1 MNSRGLGRFM
11 RFIFTGLVLMV
22 FSLMP
27 VFSQTP
33 SSGNS
38 KSSVV
43 MSKKPMDMPLVDT
56 TIKWVQLMLSPRP
69 NYYEVKRAFDQHFGG
84 VVPYKGQGYK
94 VFKRWEY
101 RVINHLD
108 SAGYVNWNFGVIDE
122 LAGNIV
128 SGGASA
134 AGSGSGSGTGSGG
147 GTGSSGTGSGSGS
160 SSGSGGPA
168 GGKSVNGLNGGKPV
182 APATWCPTAGRWS
195 AVGPVK
201 HPYNQTSQPTG
212 TGRINGIA
220 FHPTDTNTIFAT
232 APQGGVWKTTDYGAN
247 WSLLWGAG
255 NGAKSTSTT
264 PSNPFLTIGASS
276 MVVSYRNPDTM
287 YIGTGD
293 RDAGDA
299 PGYGVIMS
307 TDGGKTFVSRNSG
320 FGNYPV
326 NRLVMHP
333 KNSAVLLAA
342 NNLGISKSTNSG
354 KDWNPS
360 ILPGLTT
367 ANFTDLVYHPYN
379 PNIVYASGNG
389 AFYRSSDGGDNF
401 IQIANGLPITGM
413 QRGQIAVSK
422 ADRNRVYFLVA
433 AGSRFQGLYL
443 SLDSGL
449 NFVKQNTSPANIL
462 GYSELG
468 NDGSGQAWY
477 DLDISADPF
486 NAKTVYVHG
495 INIWKSTDAGVTFK
509 ICGHWV
515 GAGGADDIHADQ
527 HIGEFNNTGKT
538 LFAGNDGGVYYSKNG
553 GATWVNIT
561 NGIQNSQIYRLAVA
575 QSTDDL
581 GAHGYQDNG
590 SMQHDNGEIFTYYGG
605 DGMDCAVDPKDER
618 YVYGSYVFGDIYR
631 AIERN
636 KLTTIAANGVNGINE
651 GGGWLTP
658 FVLQEGNPNRMFAG
672 YNNVWRCDSVKSQ
685 NKIVWTKLTTGW
697 TGNVREIKSSISNK
711 RHLYVIRG
719 DGGVFLC
726 RNAEAS
732 NPTFVN
738 ITPTNF
744 TLRALE
750 VDPKDTNKI
759 YGASTTAIYQSTN
772 NGLTWS
778 TTPLTSINVKAGINY
793 GVINALKADSSTT
806 PTGLYI
812 ATDRAMYYHNPSTA
826 LTEEFSNEL
835 PLWMDITDIDIYH
848 SPKGRD
854 YSFIYISTY
863 GRGVWKSPL
872 FDDGSGLYKSR
883 MFAYDSIFSVGG
895 NLKLQERI
903 IASVNNT
910 TPIEWSLTPA
920 TGYSW
925 TKGNAYSANPELKF
939 TSPGIYNVSLTA
951 KSCLTSNTETKKVW
965 LRVFPSPA
973 SPSCLS
979 KTNYQTSNYGIG
991 IFKVMLSDNQFES
1004 GTYFD
1009 DGEYLD
1015 KSKDKV
1021 FRVNPNVN
1029 YSVKVKVGLY
1039 NAENVRV
1046 FIDYNNDGK
1055 FQSYLGEVSAQVSAS
1070 PTSYADIKIKTPTN
1084 LKKNQGLRMRVIS
1097 DYNNIDT
1104 TGCGTCSYGQA
1115 EDFSLVYE
1123 KTTANFK
1130 VDKTAFCASDTA
1142 RFTDMSDGLIGQY
1155 DWDFGVGAVPAKA
1168 TGKGPWTVKY
1178 SSPGFKSVKLRLNNG
1193 EDSIVKTAIVEVIAL
1208 PNGIVRVKEGSNPI
1222 CEENRLVLAVSDNQ
1236 SLSLK
1241 YNWYKLESPWNLL
1254 VSDSLLTI
1262 AKIALSDT
1270 GKYVAILDHR
1280 GCFDTTSEFSLK
1292 VWSKPLAKIGYDAN
1306 YSPCLRGNKFTF
1318 TDLSTV
1324 NNSSI
1329 LSRSWKALSPVK
1341 TATSNAFSQ
1350 VFSSVGNQ
1358 AVQLIVVSAEGCL
1371 DTETVVVK
1379 VKGHPVS
1386 QFAFTKAAQCDKNN
1400 RFDVVNASINPA
1412 SSGGGSLWYIY
1423 DWKDGNAGADV
1434 AAASHSFSLGGKY
1447 NVQLIVKNAVGCS
1460 DTSYQMATVVNTPKA
1475 DFKLGANE
1483 ICEGGLLKIT
1493 DLQNAY
1499 TDPSAT
1505 AKYSWSWGDTRTH
1518 QGKFALKSATTRDT
1532 NIVYSVFGDYT
1543 VKLKTTT
1550 SILGCSDSMSK
1561 TVTVFSVPKSKIS
1574 VNQFAFCANMQNA
1587 IFTNQSTNAD
1597 GRNLL
1602 HAWDFGDGDVST
1614 LQSPTH
1620 LYKTAGKF
1628 VVKYRIINSFV
1639 SGGGCFD
1646 YISLPEITVVPEVD
1660 ASFTISKNTVEKNRE
1675 SYIFQALDN
1684 KLIPMDRTFK
1694 WDFGLGDTSTTG
1706 DRVPH
1711 VFNKNG
1717 KYRILL
1723 TASNALGCK
1732 DTSSQWIAIES
1743 PKLKNQDNPF
1753 SFYVFPNP
1761 TAKSVNYKFEA
1772 PAGSKISVQLHTIL
1786 GQGVLYE
1793 RNWDIQEAGTYF
1805 ETIDL
1810 KRLGLAA
1817 GVYPL
1822 TIESGDQRL
1831 SVKIILIE

>member
-1 MNSRGLGRFM
+1 METDKISSGFGRSL
-11 RFIFTGLVLMV
+11 RCIFTGLVLM
-22 FSLMP
+22 FFLQSPL
-27 VFSQTP
+27 FSQAP
-33 SSGNS
+33 STGSSTSAVVKS
-38 KSSVV
+38 K
-43 MSKKPMDMPLVDT
+43 MPMAMPLVDT

-69 NYYEVKRAFDQHFGG
+69 NYYEVKRAFELHFGG

-122 LAGNIV
+122 LAYNIV
-128 SGGASA
+128 TGSSGSGG
-134 AGSGSGSGTGSGG
+134 GSGSGSGG
-147 GTGSSGTGSGSGS
+147 
-160 SSGSGGPA
+160 GSGGPT
-168 GGKSVNGLNGGKPV
+168 GGKPVNGLNGGKPV

-201 HPYNQTSQPTG
+201 HPYNQSSQPTG

-220 FHPTDTNTIFAT
+220 FHPTDTNTFFAL

-255 NGAKSTSTT
+255 NGAKTSATT
-264 PSNPFLTIGASS
+264 PSNPFLTIGVSS

-299 PGYGVIMS
+299 PGYGVLMS
-307 TDGGKTFVSRNSG
+307 SDGGKTFVSRNSG

-354 KDWNPS
+354 KDWTPANPFYNIS
-360 ILPGLTT
+360 

-389 AFYRSSDGGDNF
+389 TFFRSTDGGDNF
-401 IQIANGLPITGM
+401 TQISNGLPTTGM

-422 ADRNRVYFLVA
+422 ADRSRVYFLVA

-443 SLDSGL
+443 SVDSGIS
-449 NFVKQNTSPANIL
+449 FVKQTTSPANIL

-468 NDGSGQAWY
+468 DDGSGQAWY
-477 DLDISADPF
+477 DLDISADPY
-486 NAKTVYVHG
+486 NANTVYVHG
-495 INIWKSTDAGVTFK
+495 INIWKSTDAGVTFT

-515 GAGGADDIHADQ
+515 GSGDADDIHADQ

-553 GATWVNIT
+553 GKTWVNIT

-590 SMQHDNGEIFTYYGG
+590 SMQHDNGEVFTYYGG

-631 AIERN
+631 AIEKN
-636 KLTTIAANGVNGINE
+636 EIVTIAANGVNGINE

-672 YNNVWRCDSVKSQ
+672 YNNIWRCDSVKSKT
-685 NKIVWTKLTTGW
+685 KIVWTKLTAGW
-697 TGNVREIKSSISNK
+697 TGNVREIKSSTSNK
-711 RHLYVIRG
+711 RHLYAIRG
-719 DGGVFLC
+719 DGKVFFC
-726 RNAEAS
+726 RNSEAIS
-732 NPTFVN
+732 PTFIN
-738 ITPTNF
+738 ITPSNF
-744 TLRALE
+744 SLRTLE

-772 NGLTWS
+772 NGLSWS
-778 TTPLTSINVKAGINY
+778 ALPLTSINVKAGINY
-793 GVINALKADSSTT
+793 GVITVIKADSSAS

-826 LTEEFSNEL
+826 LTDEFSNEL
-835 PLWMDITDIDIYH
+835 PLWMHITDIDIYH

-872 FDDGSGLYKSR
+872 FDDGSGLYKAK
-883 MFAYDSIFSVGG
+883 MFAYDSILSVGG

-910 TPIEWSLTPA
+910 TPIEWSLTPT

-925 TKGNAYSANPELKF
+925 TKGNANSANPELKF

-951 KSCLTSNTETKKVW
+951 RSCLASNTETKKVW

-991 IFKVMLSDNQFES
+991 IFKVILSDNQFES

-1021 FRVNPNVN
+1021 FRVKPNVS

-1055 FQSYLGEVSAQVSAS
+1055 FQSYLGEVSAQLSATPS
-1070 PTSYADIKIKTPTN
+1070 SYADVKIKTPIN

-1104 TGCGTCSYGQA
+1104 TGCGTCGYGQA

-1130 VDKTAFCASDTA
+1130 VDKTAFCTGDTA
-1142 RFTDMSDGLIGQY
+1142 RFTDKSDGLIGLY
-1155 DWDFGVGAVPAKA
+1155 EWDFGAGAVPAKA

-1178 SSPGFKSVKLRLNNG
+1178 TSPGFKTVKLRLNNR
-1193 EDSIVKTAIVEVIAL
+1193 EDSLVKTSILEVIAL
-1208 PNGIVRVKEGSNPI
+1208 PNGMVRVKEGGNPI
-1222 CEENRLVLAVSDNQ
+1222 CEGNRLVLAVSDNQ
-1236 SLSLK
+1236 SLPLK
-1241 YNWYKLESPWNLL
+1241 YNWFKLDSPWNLL
-1254 VSDSLLTI
+1254 VSDSLFTV
-1262 AKIALSDT
+1262 AKISLSDS
-1270 GKYVAILDHR
+1270 GKYVAVLDHR
-1280 GCFDTTSEFSLK
+1280 GCLDTTSDLSLK
-1292 VWSKPLAKIGYDAN
+1292 VWAKPQAKIGYDYN

-1318 TDLSTV
+1318 TDQSSVL
-1324 NNSSI
+1324 NSSI
-1329 LSRSWKALSPVK
+1329 SSRSWNAGSPIKSSTV
-1341 TATSNAFSQ
+1341 ATFSQ
-1350 VFSSVGNQ
+1350 VFTSAGNQ
-1358 AVQLIVVSAEGCL
+1358 TIQLIVASAEGCL

-1386 QFAFTKAAQCDKNN
+1386 QFTFAKAAQCDKNN
-1400 RFDVVNASINPA
+1400 RFDIVNASVNPV
-1412 SSGGGSLWYIY
+1412 SSGGGSLLYIY
-1423 DWKDGNAGADV
+1423 DWKDGVSGADV
-1434 AAASHSFSLGGKY
+1434 ANASHNFSGGGKY
-1447 NVQLIVKNAVGCS
+1447 NVQLIVKNAVGCA
-1460 DTSYQMATVVNTPKA
+1460 DTSFQMATVVNTPKA
-1475 DFKLGANE
+1475 DFTLGAND
-1483 ICEGGLLKIT
+1483 ICEGSLLKVT

-1499 TDPSAT
+1499 SDPSAT

-1518 QGKFALKSATTRDT
+1518 QGKFVLKSGSIRDT
-1532 NIVYSVFGDYT
+1532 NILYSGFGNYT
-1543 VKLKTTT
+1543 VKLKTMT
-1550 SILGCSDSMSK
+1550 SILGCSDSMLK
-1561 TVTVFSVPKSKIS
+1561 TVSVYSVPKAKIS
-1574 VNQFAFCANMQNA
+1574 VNQLAFCANMQTA

-1597 GRNLL
+1597 GKNLQ
-1602 HAWDFGDGDVST
+1602 HFWVFGDGGLST
-1614 LQSPTH
+1614 ALSPSH
-1620 LYKTAGKF
+1620 LYKIAGKF
-1628 VVKYRIINSFV
+1628 IVKYRTINPFV
-1639 SGGGCFD
+1639 SGGGCSD
-1646 YISLPEITVVPEVD
+1646 STSLPAITVMPEVD
-1660 ASFTISKNTVEKNRE
+1660 ASFTYSKNATEKNRE
-1675 SYIFQALDN
+1675 SYVFEAFDN

-1694 WDFGLGDTSTTG
+1694 WDFGMGDTSAKG
-1706 DRVPH
+1706 DRITH
-1711 VFNKNG
+1711 VFNRNG

-1723 TASNALGCK
+1723 TATNGLGCK
-1732 DTSSQWIAIES
+1732 DTSSQWILIES

-1772 PAGSKISVQLHTIL
+1772 AAGSKIKIQMHTIL

-1793 RNWDIQEAGTYF
+1793 RNWDVQDAGTYF

>member
-1 MNSRGLGRFM
+1 MNLKSSGHLLRYLFVALAM
-11 RFIFTGLVLMV
+11 SF
-22 FSLMP
+22 FSANQL
-27 VFSQTP
+27 FSQIP
-33 SSGNS
+33 SLGNS
-38 KSSVV
+38 TANLKV
-43 MSKKPMDMPLVDT
+43 PMEMPLVDT
-56 TIKWVQLMLSPRP
+56 TVKWVQLMLSPRP
-69 NYYEVKRAFDQHFGG
+69 NYYEVKRAFEKHFGG

-108 SAGYVNWNFGVIDE
+108 SEGYVDWNFGVIDE
-122 LAGNIV
+122 LAGNVV
-128 SGGASA
+128 SGGTSS
-134 AGSGSGSGTGSGG
+134 GSGSGSSGSSTGSG
-147 GTGSSGTGSGSGS
+147 SSGGSGSRSSGS
-160 SSGSGGPA
+160 SSGSGGPT

-220 FHPTDTNTIFAT
+220 FHPTDTNTIFAM

-255 NGAKSTSTT
+255 NGAKSTATT

-276 MVVSYRNPDTM
+276 MVVSYVNPDTM

-299 PGYGVIMS
+299 PGYGVLMS
-307 TDGGKTFVSRNSG
+307 SDGGKTFVSRNTG

-342 NNLGISKSTNSG
+342 NNLGISKSINSG
-354 KDWNPS
+354 KDWTPS
-360 ILPGLTT
+360 ILPGATT

-379 PNIVYASGNG
+379 PSIVYASGNG
-389 AFYRSSDGGDNF
+389 AFYRSTDGGDKF
-401 IQIANGLPITGM
+401 VQIANGLPITGM

-443 SLDSGL
+443 SIDSGL
-449 NFVKQNTSPANIL
+449 NFVKQNTTPSNIL

-468 NDGSGQAWY
+468 TDGSGQAWY

-527 HIGEFNNTGKT
+527 HIGEFNNTGRT

-553 GATWVNIT
+553 GQNWVNIT

-590 SMQHDNGEIFTYYGG
+590 SMQHDNGEVFTYYGG

-636 KLTTIAANGVNGINE
+636 QITTIAANGVNGITE

-672 YNNVWRCDSVKSQ
+672 YNNLWRCDSVKSQ
-685 NKIVWTKLTTGW
+685 SKIVWTKLTTGW

-719 DGGVFLC
+719 DGRVFMC

-732 NPTFVN
+732 NPTFVD

-744 TLRALE
+744 TLRTLE

-772 NGLTWS
+772 NGSSWS
-778 TTPLTSINVKAGINY
+778 TTPLTTINVKAGINY
-793 GVINALKADSSTT
+793 GVINTLKADSSSS

-812 ATDRAMYYHNPSTA
+812 GTDRAMYYYNPISA
-826 LTEEFSNEL
+826 LTDEFSNEL

-872 FDDGSGLYKSR
+872 FDDGSGLYKSK
-883 MFAYDSIFSVGG
+883 MFSYDSIFAVGG
-895 NLKLQERI
+895 TLKLQERI
-903 IASVNNT
+903 NASVNHT
-910 TPIEWSLTPA
+910 TPIEWTLTPA
-920 TGYSW
+920 YGFTW
-925 TKGNAYSANPELKF
+925 TKGNANSANPELKF
-939 TSPGIYNVSLTA
+939 NNTGVYSVSLTA
-951 KSCLTSNTETKKVW
+951 RSCLTSNTETKKIW

-991 IFKVMLSDNQFES
+991 IFKVMMSDNQFES

-1021 FRVNPNVN
+1021 FRVKPGVN

-1039 NAENVRV
+1039 NTENVRV

-1055 FQSYLGEVSAQVSAS
+1055 FQSYLGEVSAQVSAT
-1070 PTSYADIKIKTPTN
+1070 PTSFADVKIKTPTN

-1097 DYNNIDT
+1097 DYNSIDT
-1104 TGCGTCSYGQA
+1104 TGCGTCGYGQA

-1130 VDKTAFCASDTA
+1130 VDKTAFCAGDTA
-1142 RFTDMSDGLIGQY
+1142 RFTDLSDGLVGQY
-1155 DWDFGVGAVPAKA
+1155 DWDFGAGAIPAKA
-1168 TGKGPWTVKY
+1168 SGKGPWTVRY
-1178 SSPGFKSVKLRLNNG
+1178 STPGFKTIKLRLNNG
-1193 EDSIVKTAIVEVIAL
+1193 EDSIVKSSMLEVIAL
-1208 PNGIVRVKEGSNPI
+1208 PNGISRIKEGSNPT
-1222 CEENRLVLAVSDNQ
+1222 CEGNRLVLAASDNQ

-1241 YNWYKLESPWNLL
+1241 YNWYKIESPWNL
-1254 VSDSLLTI
+1254 VSSDSLFTI
-1262 AKIALSDT
+1262 SHVTSNDS
-1270 GKYVAILDHR
+1270 GKYVAILENR
-1280 GCFDTTSEFSLK
+1280 GCFDTTSEFALK
-1292 VWSKPLAKIGYDAN
+1292 VWSKPLAKIGYDPN
-1306 YSPCLRGNKFTF
+1306 YYPCLRGNKFTF

-1324 NNSSI
+1324 ANSTI
-1329 LSRSWKALSPVK
+1329 FSRRWSSSSPVK
-1341 TATSNAFSQ
+1341 SGTSTTFTQS
-1350 VFSSVGNQ
+1350 FTSPGNQ
-1358 AVQLIVVSAEGCL
+1358 SIQLIVSSAEGCL
-1371 DTETVVVK
+1371 DTETVMVK

-1386 QFAFTKAAQCDKNN
+1386 QFAFAKAAQCDKNN
-1400 RFDVVNASINPA
+1400 RFDVVNASVNPA
-1412 SSGGGSLWYIY
+1412 SSGGGSLWYVY

-1434 AAASHSFSLGGKY
+1434 ASASHNYAGGGKF
-1447 NVQLIVKNAVGCS
+1447 NVQLIVKNALGCS
-1460 DTSYQMATVVNTPKA
+1460 DTSYQLATVVSTPKA
-1475 DFKLGANE
+1475 DFNLAFNE
-1483 ICEGGLLKIT
+1483 ICAGEYLKIT

-1499 TDPSAT
+1499 SDPSAT
-1505 AKYSWSWGDTRTH
+1505 AKYDWSWGDGRSH
-1518 QGKFALKSATTRDT
+1518 QGKFSPKSGSVRDT
-1532 NIVYSVFGDYT
+1532 SINYPVFGNFI
-1543 VKLKTTT
+1543 VKLKTVT
-1550 SILGCSDSMSK
+1550 SILGCGDSMQKSF
-1561 TVTVFSVPKSKIS
+1561 TVYSIPNAKVT
-1574 VNQFAFCANMQNA
+1574 VNQFAFCANMQTA
-1587 IFTNQSTNAD
+1587 IFGNQSTNAD
-1597 GRNLL
+1597 GKKILYN
-1602 HAWDFGDGDVST
+1602 WSFGDGDVSSA
-1614 LQSPTH
+1614 LSPSHT
-1620 LYKTAGKF
+1620 YKSAGKY
-1628 VVKYRIINSFV
+1628 VVQYRTVNPFS
-1639 SGGGCFD
+1639 SGGGCAD
-1646 YISLPEITVVPEVD
+1646 SISLPTITVVPEVD
-1660 ASFTISKNTVEKNRE
+1660 ASFTFAKNPLEKNRE
-1675 SYIFQALDN
+1675 SYLFDALDN

-1694 WDFGLGDTSTTG
+1694 WDFGFGDTSAKG
-1706 DRVPH
+1706 DWVSH
-1711 VFNKNG
+1711 VFNSNG
-1717 KYRILL
+1717 QYRVVL
-1723 TASNALGCK
+1723 TAINGLGCR
-1732 DTSSQWIAIES
+1732 DTSSQWIVIES

-1772 PAGSKISVQLHTIL
+1772 TAGSKIKIQLHTIL

-1810 KRLGLAA
+1810 KRLGLSA

-1822 TIESGDQRL
+1822 SIESGDQRL

>member
-38 KSSVV
+38 RSSVV

-122 LAGNIV
+122 LAGNLV

-134 AGSGSGSGTGSGG
+134 AGSGSG
-147 GTGSSGTGSGSGS
+147 SGTGSGSGS

-247 WSLLWGAG
+247 WNLLWGAG
-255 NGAKSTSTT
+255 NGTKSTSTT

-389 AFYRSSDGGDNF
+389 AFYRSSDGGDKF
-401 IQIANGLPITGM
+401 TQIANGLPITGM

-422 ADRNRVYFLVA
+422 ADRSRVYFLVA
-433 AGSRFQGLYL
+433 VGSRFQGLYL
-443 SLDSGL
+443 SIDSGL
-449 NFVKQNTSPANIL
+449 NFIKQNTSPANIL

-527 HIGEFNNTGKT
+527 HIGEFDNTGKT
-538 LFAGNDGGVYYSKNG
+538 LFAGNDGGVYYSRNAGK
-553 GATWVNIT
+553 TWVNIT

-719 DGGVFLC
+719 DGRVFLC

-772 NGLTWS
+772 NGLSWS

-793 GVINALKADSSTT
+793 GVINALKADSSAS

-883 MFAYDSIFSVGG
+883 MVAYDSIFSVGG

-973 SPSCLS
+973 SPSCFS

-991 IFKVMLSDNQFES
+991 IFKVILSDNQFES

-1178 SSPGFKSVKLRLNNG
+1178 SSPGYKTVKLRLNNG
-1193 EDSIVKTAIVEVIAL
+1193 EDSIVKTAMVEVIAL

-1236 SLSLK
+1236 ALSLK
-1241 YNWYKLESPWNLL
+1241 YNWYKVESPWNLL

-1341 TATSNAFSQ
+1341 TATSTAFSQ

-1371 DTETVVVK
+1371 DTETVVVR

-1386 QFAFTKAAQCDKNN
+1386 QFAFAKAAQCDKNN

-1412 SSGGGSLWYIY
+1412 SSGGGSWWYIY
-1423 DWKDGNAGADV
+1423 DWKDGNAGTDV

-1475 DFKLGANE
+1475 DFMLGANE

-1499 TDPSAT
+1499 ADPSAT

-1574 VNQFAFCANMQNA
+1574 VNQFAFCANMQTA
-1587 IFTNQSTNAD
+1587 IFANQSSNAD

-1660 ASFTISKNTVEKNRE
+1660 ASFIYSKNTSEKNRE
-1675 SYIFQALDN
+1675 SYMFEALDN

-1694 WDFGLGDTSTTG
+1694 WDFGLGDTSSKG
-1706 DRVPH
+1706 DRVTQ

-1723 TASNALGCK
+1723 TATNALGCR